1 MHGQWHDC
9 QTRLHFGKTGAMLD
23 WNGLRVALAIA
34 RAGGLAPA
42 AQHLGV
48 NHSTVFR
55 RLNTLE
61 QQLGAQLFERLPGGY
76 QPTAAGARLIGVAE
90 RIEAEA
96 LSLERE
102 LTGQDARLSGR
113 LRVTSSE
120 TLAYR
125 VLTAEIAGFRRRHP
139 GIQVELLI
147 DNRQLD
153 LSRREADLALRATR
167 PLEGDLFG
175 RKLADIAWAVYGSA
189 DYLAER
195 GPPAGLHRLGEHAL
209 IGWDVPAATVKTA
222 AWLAASVPESAIV
235 YRSSSLINQLI
246 AARAGIGLAVLP
258 CYLADPEAGLQR
270 ALPPIPELTR
280 ELWLITHKALKGT
293 ARVRTFMELVGEG
306 VRRRLRHLERPG
318 ADAGPAAVAADGV

>member
-1 MHGQWHDC
+1 
-9 QTRLHFGKTGAMLD
+9 MLD

-42 AQHLGV
+42 AQQLGV

-55 RLNTLE
+55 RLNALE

-76 QPTAAGARLIGVAE
+76 QPTAAGARLVGVAE

-120 TLAYR
+120 TLAYSGAHRRDRRLSQAPSRHPARAADRQPAARPVAARGGSR
-125 VLTAEIAGFRRRHP
+125 VARHASARGRPVRAQARRHRL
-139 GIQVELLI
+139 GGL
-147 DNRQLD
+147 R
-153 LSRREADLALRATR
+153 LAA
-167 PLEGDLFG
+167 
-175 RKLADIAWAVYGSA
+175 
-189 DYLAER
+189 YLAER
-195 GPPAGLHRLGEHAL
+195 CPPAGLHRLGEHAL
-209 IGWDVPAATVKTA
+209 IAWDVPAATVKTA

-258 CYLADPEAGLQR
+258 CYLAIPKPGLQR

-306 VRRRLRHLERPG
+306 VRLRLRQLERPVAG
-318 ADAGPAAVAADGV
+318 AGPAAVAAGGV